1 MHIPTHILAGWCVA
15 NSVPRLTA
23 KDRLALV
30 LASSLPDL
38 DGLGLIWSQEAYFAV
53 HHVWGHNVFVG
64 TLGCLLLSLWSD
76 HRKRSFLLGLLVFH
90 LHLLMDFFGSGEGW
104 GIAYF
109 WPVSEH
115 HFLTEAA
122 WSLGG
127 WQNYLALAVLAVG
140 SFVILRT
147 RRRTPLE
154 ILAPVLDRAFVNV
167 FAAPLAPVSDLH
179 PGKCPPNSSQ
189 TENH

>member
-38 DGLGLIWSQEAYFAV
+38 DGLGLIWSRDAYFAV
-53 HHVWGHNVFVG
+53 HHVWGHNLFVG
-64 TLGCLLLSLWSD
+64 TLGCLLLSLGSD
-76 HRKRSFLLGLLVFH
+76 HRKCTFLWAILVFH
-90 LHLLMDFFGSGEGW
+90 LHLLMDYFGSGQGW

-109 WPVSEH
+109 WPVSDH
-115 HFLTEAA
+115 HFLTETA

-127 WQNYLALAVLAVG
+127 WQNYVALAILG
-140 SFVILRT
+140 MCSFVILRT
-147 RRRTPLE
+147 RRRTPFE
-154 ILAPVLDRAFVNV
+154 ILAPVVDRAFVSV
-167 FAAPLAPVSDLH
+167 FAAPITSVPDLH
-179 PGKCPPNSSQ
+179 PM
-189 TENH
+189 E